1 MPVDQNHIL
10 MQHHKH
16 LLSPGPIDMDRL
28 ANGLRI
34 YSNTIPHVNSIT
46 AGIWINAGSR
56 EDPSSRPGL
65 AHFLE
70 HAVFKGTRSRD
81 YIAIARC
88 IEQVGGYIDAFTTKE
103 NTCIYIR
110 CLKEHSELAF
120 DLLSD
125 LVCNPLLPEGEIE
138 KEKEVIIEE
147 IHGIQDSPDEL
158 IFDHFDELA
167 FPDHPIG
174 TSILGT
180 EKSIDSISPK
190 NLRSFLDR
198 HYVAQNMLLTVIGN
212 IAHEDVMLEAEKRF
226 NSLDGQKKPSS
237 SERTFKQAYYRPF
250 LRRDIKQLY
259 QEHLLFGGTAERNDR
274 HFYSLLLLNTI
285 LSGGMSSI
293 LNLELREKNPLAYNV
308 YSSLT
313 CFDDTTMLNV
323 YAGIDPEHTDRVLE
337 SIKNVLKPETF
348 SSLSTDELLAAKNR
362 LKGSM
367 VMETEKMTNRMA
379 KAARDIFY
387 FGRPVDLKEKLRG
400 IEAVRAEDIAA
411 AAASLNL
418 DTQASL
424 LIYEPAEN

>member
-1 MPVDQNHIL
+1 
-10 MQHHKH
+10 MQHKRN
-16 LLSPGPIDMDRL
+16 LLSPGPVCMDRL
-28 ANGLRI
+28 PNGLRI
-34 YSNTIPHVNSIT
+34 YSNTIPYVNSIT

-56 EDPSSRPGL
+56 EDPFSRPGL

-70 HAVFKGTRSRD
+70 HAVFKGTHSRD
-81 YIAIARC
+81 YISIARC

-110 CLKEHSELAF
+110 CLREHSELAL
-120 DLLSD
+120 DLLAD
-125 LVCNPLLPEGEIE
+125 LVCNPLLPEDEIE

-174 TSILGT
+174 SSILGT
-180 EKSIDSISPK
+180 EKSIDSISVK

-212 IAHEDVMLEAEKRF
+212 ISHEEIMIEAEKRF
-226 NSLDGQKKPSS
+226 NSLDGEQPPSS
-237 SERTFKQAYYRPF
+237 SERTFRQEYYRPF
-250 LRRDIKQLY
+250 KKRDVKQLY
-259 QEHLLFGGTAERNDR
+259 QEHLLFGGTAERDDR
-274 HFYSLLLLNTI
+274 HFYSLLLLNTV
-285 LSGGMSSI
+285 LGDGMSSI

-308 YSSLT
+308 YTSLT
-313 CFDDTTMLNV
+313 CFDDTSMLNV
-323 YAGIDPEHTDRVLE
+323 YAGIDPENTDKVLE
-337 SIKNVLKPETF
+337 SIRSALKPDTF
-348 SSLSTDELLAAKNR
+348 ASLSADELLAAKNR

-387 FGRPVDLKEKLRG
+387 FGRPLDLEEKLRG
-400 IEAVRAEDIAA
+400 IEAVGTENLAA
-411 AAASLNL
+411 AAASLDL
-418 DTQASL
+418 DTQFSL